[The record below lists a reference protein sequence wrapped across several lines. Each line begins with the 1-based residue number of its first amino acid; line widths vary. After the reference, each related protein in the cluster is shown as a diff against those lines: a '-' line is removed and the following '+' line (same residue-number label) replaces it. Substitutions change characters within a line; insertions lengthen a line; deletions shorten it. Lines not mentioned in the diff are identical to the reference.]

1 MLEEERSK
9 LNRLKQSLK
18 FAEQPNQVPMHKIIY
33 DSETNEAKASN
44 ERIDYVYED
53 LPEEVR
59 LEAMKF
65 YDMTT
70 W

>member
-18 FAEQPNQVPMHKIIY
+18 FAEAPCQVPMNKIIY
-33 DSETNEAKASN
+33 DSDPNEAKASS
-44 ERIDYVYED
+44 ERIDYVWED
-53 LPEEVR
+53 LPEEVQ
-59 LEAMKF
+59 LEARNF
-65 YDMTT
+65 HDMTT